1 MQQATGRHSAPQYVQ
16 PLGDVHANRARWAGL
31 GRGKTAVVTGA
42 NAGLGFFTALA
53 LADSGATVLMA
64 CRNQARAERAAAQIR
79 QRVPQAKLEFM
90 QFDAD
95 SMASAVGLAAE
106 LRGRTIDVLV
116 ANAGIIHTPR
126 TRQPGLLGY
135 EQVMT
140 TNVVG
145 HARLVG
151 ELAPAFASHPLRFI
165 ALGSMSTLMLRAD
178 PQNLKLEQDY
188 HPYRSYAQ
196 SKAVLQGFGLALDR
210 RLRQLSWP
218 ARSITVH
225 PGYSVSGLTPQIAG
239 VNEPGYAKRL
249 QGQLQAGFA
258 QGKHQGAVAI
268 VEAALNPD
276 LGSAPTGVYL
286 GPKYVSK
293 GPITLASPAKSTRG
307 KELQQRAWE
316 LFTAANDGFDPFA
329 HG

>member
-1 MQQATGRHSAPQYVQ
+1 MQQATARHSAPRYVQ

-42 NAGLGFFTALA
+42 NAGLGFFSALA

-64 CRNQARAERAAAQIR
+64 CRNQSRAERAAAQIR
-79 QRVPQAKLEFM
+79 RRVPLAQLEFM

-106 LRGRTIDVLV
+106 LRGRRIDVLV
-116 ANAGIIHTPR
+116 ANAGIIHTPH

-140 TNVVG
+140 TNVIG
-145 HARLVG
+145 HARLLG
-151 ELAPAFASHPLRFI
+151 ELAATFAAHPLRFI
-165 ALGSMSTLMLRAD
+165 ALGSMSTLMLKAD
-178 PQNLKLEQDY
+178 LQNLKLDRDY
-188 HPYRSYAQ
+188 HPYRAYAQ
-196 SKAVLQGFGLALDR
+196 SKAMLQGMGLALDR

-218 ARSITVH
+218 SRSITVH
-225 PGYSVSGLTPQIAG
+225 PGYSVSGLTPQIPG
-239 VNEPGYAKRL
+239 VNEPGFGKRL

-268 VEAALNPD
+268 VEAALNPH
-276 LGSAPTGVYL
+276 LASAPTGVYL

-293 GPITLASPAKSTRG
+293 GPIALASPAKITRS
-307 KELQQRAWE
+307 KDLHQRAWE
-316 LFTAANDGFDPFA
+316 LFKETNDGFDPFA